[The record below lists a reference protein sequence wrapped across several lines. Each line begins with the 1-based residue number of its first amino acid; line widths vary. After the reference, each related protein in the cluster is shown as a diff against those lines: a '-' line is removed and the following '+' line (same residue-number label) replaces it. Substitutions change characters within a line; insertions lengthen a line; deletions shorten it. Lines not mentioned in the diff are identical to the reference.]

1 MSAKSEDKEIID
13 LAAIRAAEEQAAAAA
28 AEAQAELEA
37 AAAELEAAVGDLGD
51 LGDLVGDVTNEIDAA
66 A

>member
-1 MSAKSEDKEIID
+1 MTAKTETPTVVD

-28 AEAQAELEA
+28 AEAQAAAEA

-51 LGDLVGDVTNEIDAA
+51 LGDLVGDVTN
-66 A
+66 